1 LPGARGGLP
10 WVFRR
15 MGEAVADLRDV
26 VQESW
31 SRAVLAASS
40 VEEQAQE
47 LVARIGQAL
56 QDTPLS
62 PEGAR
67 NLLGE
72 VTGQLEDHR
81 RQLRAHVEEAVRNGV
96 ARLRLPS
103 HSDLKAMGHRLD
115 LLDQRLGR
123 LEEKA
128 KG

>member
-1 LPGARGGLP
+1 
-10 WVFRR
+10 

-62 PEGAR
+62 PESAR
-67 NLLGE
+67 SLLSE
-72 VTGQLEDHR
+72 VTGRLEDHR

-115 LLDQRLGR
+115 LLEQRLGR